1 MVIRPFQDGD
11 ADACVALN
19 NANIPAVSEASRE
32 KFDRILGESL
42 FALVAVDD
50 PGAVIGFC
58 NVMGPDS
65 GYWSENFAWF
75 KERYDDFVYLDRIE
89 VDASTRSLGI
99 GAALYAAVEERI
111 AGTPWLTCEVNLR
124 PLNEGSWRFH
134 HRIGFTEVGR
144 QETSYGILVGMLAK
158 QLS

>member
-1 MVIRPFQDGD
+1 MVIRPLDAGD
-11 ADACVALN
+11 VDDCVALN

-32 KFDRILGESL
+32 KMERILDESL

-50 PGAVIGFC
+50 DGHVVGFC
-58 NVMGPDS
+58 NVMAPSS

-75 KERYDDFVYLDRIE
+75 KERYDDFVYLDRIV
-89 VDASTRSLGI
+89 VDASVRSSGI
-99 GAALYAAVEERI
+99 GAALYSAVEERI

-134 HRIGFTEVGR
+134 QRIGFTEVGQ
-144 QETSYGILVGMLAK
+144 QETNYGILVGMLAK
-158 QLS
+158 PLA